1 MAIGNSGKFNSV
13 EFSPILVIDLL
24 GEQWLMMLLA
34 WMGVNGADALLTALS
49 VALGASEL
57 NPFLGTIGLA
67 LGTQT
72 MLVVKL
78 CLALSIGGILWE
90 RGAFRVM
97 RTLNVA
103 MVLVVFYNAL
113 IISYALD

>member
-1 MAIGNSGKFNSV
+1 MV
-13 EFSPILVIDLL
+13 
-24 GEQWLMMLLA
+24 LLA

-49 VALGASEL
+49 LALGASEL
-57 NPFLGTIGLA
+57 NPFLGTIGIV

-72 MLVVKL
+72 MLAIKL
-78 CLALSIGGILWE
+78 LFALSIGGVLWE

-97 RTLNVA
+97 RTLNIA

-113 IISYALD
+113 IISYGLN

>member
-1 MAIGNSGKFNSV
+1 MV
-13 EFSPILVIDLL
+13 
-24 GEQWLMMLLA
+24 LLA

-49 VALGASEL
+49 LALGASEL

-72 MLVVKL
+72 MLAIKL
-78 CLALSIGGILWE
+78 LFALFIGGVLWE
-90 RGAFRVM
+90 RGAFPIM
-97 RTLNVA
+97 RTLNIA

-113 IISYALD
+113 IISYGLN

>member
-1 MAIGNSGKFNSV
+1 MV
-13 EFSPILVIDLL
+13 
-24 GEQWLMMLLA
+24 LLA

-49 VALGASEL
+49 LALGASEL
-57 NPFLGTIGLA
+57 NPFLGTIGLT

-78 CLALSIGGILWE
+78 CFALSIGGVLWE

-113 IISYALD
+113 VISYALD

>member
-1 MAIGNSGKFNSV
+1 MV
-13 EFSPILVIDLL
+13 
-24 GEQWLMMLLA
+24 LLA

-49 VALGASEL
+49 LALGASEL
-57 NPFLGTIGLA
+57 NPFLGTIGIV

-72 MLVVKL
+72 MLAIKL
-78 CLALSIGGILWE
+78 LFALSIGGVLWE

-97 RTLNVA
+97 RTLNIA

-113 IISYALD
+113 IISYSLN